1 MNASEIEKVRN
12 CIAGVIY
19 NDGLPTNLV
28 TNSLQDI
35 CFQYDNYRKAK
46 DEYTREQAL
55 EGIKAGVDMINLQN
69 INSGA
74 SYKILHLK
82 DESEQSIADMG
93 EAIAT
98 IYAIPYQAN
107 LNIDYVGY
115 AYGIVMRAAEN
126 RRLYES
132 YQPEKFINQC
142 SKAVLDCSDSTV
154 AESVM
159 VAFENC
165 AGAVNY
171 LKSVEIGEI
180 NGDPVGVRNLVLH
193 KFETIASEVEA
204 MTGEHIDTKNDMAEA
219 LYIAS
224 CINASIAFG
233 NKDNIEQFR
242 EDGIFKDSRACDMT
256 IARY

>member
-19 NDGLPTNLV
+19 NDCLPTNLV

-35 CFQYDNYRKAK
+35 CFQYDNYRKSNDRNTK
-46 DEYTREQAL
+46 MQAI
-55 EGIKAGVDMINLQN
+55 EGIKAGIDMINLQN

-82 DESEQSIADMG
+82 DESEESIAEMG
-93 EAIAT
+93 KAIAT

-107 LNIDYVGY
+107 LNVDYVGY

-126 RRLYES
+126 KRLYES

-142 SKAVLDCSDSTV
+142 SEAVLNCDDSTV

-159 VAFENC
+159 VAFSNC

-171 LKSVEIGEI
+171 LKSVEVGEI
-180 NGDPVGVRNLVLH
+180 EGDPVGVRNLVLR

-204 MTGEHIDTKNDMAEA
+204 MTGEHIDTRNDVAEA

-233 NKDNIEQFR
+233 DKENIEQFR
-242 EDGIFKDSRACDMT
+242 EDGIFKDSRAYDMT
-256 IARY
+256 IAKY